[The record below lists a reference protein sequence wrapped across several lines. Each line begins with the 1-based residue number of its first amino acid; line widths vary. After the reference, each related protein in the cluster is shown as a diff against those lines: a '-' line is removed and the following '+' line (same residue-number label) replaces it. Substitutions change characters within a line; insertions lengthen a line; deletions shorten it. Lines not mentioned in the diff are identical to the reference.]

1 MKLKIFAA
9 TAVLIAA
16 GFGLQG
22 CLAAMATGAVVGTAV
37 GVTGAAVKTTA
48 KGVGMVAG
56 AVIPGGGKKDE
67 KKER

>member
-1 MKLKIFAA
+1 MKLKTFAA
-9 TAVLIAA
+9 VAALVAA

-22 CLAAMATGAVVGTAV
+22 CLAAAVGGAVVGTAV

-56 AVIPGGGKKDE
+56 AVIPGGKKDE